1 MVCASVP
8 WEGSFVM
15 SFTPEFRKHAAKRK
29 RQTHCKAGH
38 PFTPENTREEVS
50 VRGAKK
56 YVMRTCKAC
65 EREREMKKRRS
76 L

>member
-1 MVCASVP
+1 
-8 WEGSFVM
+8 M

-50 VRGAKK
+50 VRGGKE
-56 YVMRTCKAC
+56 YVMRICKAC
-65 EREREMKKRRS
+65 ERERESKRTGD
-76 L
+76 LT